1 MSSLEEE
8 HVHELYIFFSRLSVG
23 VWSGLRAWTEYPV
36 GMSMIALL
44 HQEAF
49 G

>member
-8 HVHELYIFFSRLSVG
+8 HVHELYIFFSRLGVG

-36 GMSMIALL
+36 GIIALL